1 MSLGTPVGEMAV
13 FAALEA
19 RHLVQILERL
29 FAARFAVGRV
39 EPAVA
44 AVSVSVAIAVVAVAE
59 GLVLV
64 QDLLPHLR
72 GHFVAL
78 AHLENEKKIIFNDS
92 VKPWFYSRF
101 IFRVG
106 NFGD

>member
-13 FAALEA
+13 FAALET

-44 AVSVSVAIAVVAVAE
+44 AVSVPVSVAVVAVAE

-72 GHFVAL
+72 RHLVAL
-78 AHLENEKKIIFNDS
+78 AHLEYEKKNIFNNS
-92 VKPWFYSRF
+92 VKPWLYSTF
-101 IFRVG
+101 ISRVG
-106 NFGD
+106 PRD